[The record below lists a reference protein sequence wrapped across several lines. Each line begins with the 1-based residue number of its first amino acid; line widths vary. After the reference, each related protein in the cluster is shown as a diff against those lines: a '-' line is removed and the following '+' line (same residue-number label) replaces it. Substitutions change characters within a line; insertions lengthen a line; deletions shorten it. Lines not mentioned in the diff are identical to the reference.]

1 MTPMEAWKIIQPQL
15 NIYSEEANTAYVM
28 AYYALNFQQE
38 ILDGQIKEKGGT
50 NNE

>member
-28 AYYALNFQQE
+28 AYCALNFQQE
-38 ILDGQIKEKGGT
+38 ILDGQIKEKGGK
-50 NNE
+50 NNG

>member
-1 MTPMEAWKIIQPQL
+1 MTPMGAWKIIQPQL

-28 AYYALNFQQE
+28 AYCALNILQE